1 MTSARSVALD
11 TLIKVLNQNSYS
23 NIALNHALE
32 KSDLS
37 ERDKALAT
45 KIVYGTIQ
53 YKIFLDYQLKPLI
66 KTKLKDKFIYPL
78 LLMSAY
84 QYFFLERIPTNAIFD
99 EANKLAKKYGKKNS
113 GSFRLV
119 NGILR
124 SLDRQGKLLP
134 PKSDTKKYL
143 SVKYSFPEWLVN
155 YFITT
160 FGQERAESVLKASN
174 IPASTSIRIA
184 DKDLN
189 PAQVQEQ
196 LSSVGIKSV
205 PSKLTNHNLII
216 EHGNVANT
224 ELFKEGKITI
234 QDSAASLAVD
244 AFDFSGNE
252 EVLDACSAP
261 GGKTVQIAQH
271 LTTGHVI
278 ALDIHQNKLALVQNA
293 AQRLKV
299 SDKIETKALDARKAS
314 EVFTKGQ
321 FNKILVDAPCSGLGL
336 VRRKPEIRYG
346 KSLRDIQ
353 HLSEIQKDILD
364 QVSGLVAPNGE
375 LVYSTCTITKEEDED
390 VVKYFL
396 DKHPNFELVPI
407 KVGNLPKQNFVK
419 ILPDEFDSDGFFIA
433 KFKKRG

>member
-23 NIALNHALE
+23 NIALNHALA
-32 KSDLS
+32 KSNLS
-37 ERDKALAT
+37 DKDKALVT

-66 KTKLKDKFIYPL
+66 KTKLKDKYLYPL

-124 SLDRQGKLLP
+124 SLERQGKLLP
-134 PKSDTKKYL
+134 PKSDIKKYL

-160 FGQERAESVLKASN
+160 FGQERAASILKASN
-174 IPASTSIRIA
+174 VPASTSIRITA
-184 DKDLN
+184 EDLS

-196 LSSVGIKSV
+196 LNAAGIKSV
-205 PSKLTNHNLII
+205 PSKLTDHNLII
-216 EHGNVANT
+216 EHGNVADT
-224 ELFKEGKITI
+224 ELFKAGKITI

-244 AFDFSGNE
+244 AFDFSGDE

-261 GGKTVQIAQH
+261 GGKTVQIAEH

-278 ALDIHQNKLALVQNA
+278 ALDIHQNKLTLVQKA

-299 SDKIETKALDARKAS
+299 SDKIETKTLDARKAG
-314 EVFTKGQ
+314 EVFAKGQ

-336 VRRKPEIRYG
+336 IRRKPEIRYG
-346 KSLRDIQ
+346 KSLKDIQ
-353 HLSEIQKDILD
+353 SLSKIQRAILT
-364 QVSGLVAPNGE
+364 QLAPLLAPEGE

-390 VVKYFL
+390 VVGDFL
-396 DKHPNFELVPI
+396 KHHPEFELVPI
-407 KVGNLPKQNFVK
+407 QVGNLPKQDFVK
-419 ILPDEFDSDGFFIA
+419 ILPDEFNSDGFFIA

>member
-1 MTSARSVALD
+1 MTNARSVALD

-23 NIALNHALE
+23 NIALNNALE
-32 KSDLS
+32 KSKLS
-37 ERDKALAT
+37 DKDKALVT

-53 YKIFLDYQLKPLI
+53 YKIFLNYQLQPLI

-99 EANKLAKKYGKKNS
+99 EANKLAKEYGKKNS
-113 GSFRLV
+113 GSYRLV

-124 SLDRQGKLLP
+124 SLDRQGELLP
-134 PKSDTKKYL
+134 NKKDSEKYL
-143 SVKYSFPEWLVN
+143 SVKYSFPAWLVN
-155 YFITT
+155 YFIKT
-160 FGQERAESVLKASN
+160 FGQKRTESILKASN
-174 IPASTSIRIA
+174 MPASTSVRIT
-184 DKDLN
+184 DKSLSLT
-189 PAQVQEQ
+189 QVQEQ
-196 LSSVGIKSV
+196 LKSDKIKSK

-216 EHGNVANT
+216 EHSNVANT
-224 ELFKEGKITI
+224 SLFKEGKITI

-244 AFDFSGNE
+244 AFDFSGSE

-261 GGKTVQIAQH
+261 GGKTVQIAEH

-278 ALDIHQNKLALVQNA
+278 ALDIHKNKLTLVKKA

-299 SDKIETKALDARKAS
+299 SDKVKTLALDARKVREKFAPD
-314 EVFTKGQ
+314 Q

-336 VRRKPEIRYG
+336 IRRKPEIRYG
-346 KSLRDIQ
+346 KSLKDIQ
-353 HLSEIQKDILD
+353 HLSEIQKNILD
-364 QVSGLVAPNGE
+364 QVADLVAPKGE
-375 LVYSTCTITKEEDED
+375 LVYSTCTITKQEDEE
-390 VVKYFL
+390 VIAYFL
-396 DKHPNFELVPI
+396 HQHPDFELVPI
-407 KVGNLPKQNFVK
+407 QVGNLSKQEFVK

>member
-23 NIALNHALE
+23 NIALNNALE
-32 KSDLS
+32 KSQLS
-37 ERDKALAT
+37 NKDKALTT

-99 EANKLAKKYGKKNS
+99 EANKLAKNYSGRNS
-113 GSFRLV
+113 GSYRLV

-134 PKSDTKKYL
+134 DKQNITNYL

-155 YFITT
+155 YFINN
-160 FGQERAESVLKASN
+160 FGQQEVESLLKASN
-174 IPASTSIRIA
+174 IPASTSIRIT
-184 DKDLN
+184 DNNLTVG
-189 PAQVQEQ
+189 QVQELLKLEGIESLPSQ
-196 LSSVGIKSV
+196 LTK
-205 PSKLTNHNLII
+205 HNLII

-224 ELFKEGKITI
+224 SLFKEGKITI

-244 AFDFSGNE
+244 AFDFLGNE

-271 LTTGHVI
+271 LTSGQVT
-278 ALDIHQNKLALVQNA
+278 ALDIHQNKLTLVKKA
-293 AQRLKV
+293 AKRLNVDGKV
-299 SDKIETKALDARKAS
+299 KTLALDARKVKEKFS
-314 EVFTKGQ
+314 QGQ
-321 FNKILVDAPCSGLGL
+321 FDKILVDAPCSGLGL
-336 VRRKPEIRYG
+336 IRRKPEIRYG

-353 HLSEIQKDILD
+353 HLSEIQKSILD
-364 QVSGLVAPNGE
+364 QVASLVAPNGE
-375 LVYSTCTITKEEDED
+375 LVYSTCTITREEDEE
-390 VVKYFL
+390 VVEYFL
-396 DKHPNFELVPI
+396 RQHPDFVLVPI
-407 KVGNLPKQNFVK
+407 KVGTLPEKNFVK